1 MSIALL
7 FLGQLTMQAQAF
19 IPYLSENGYED
30 TAINTA
36 HSLVPR
42 KIDETNILRIAKA
55 SKIVFTPLRCS
66 SAEVV
71 GVGAGIGVE
80 TACEGLGSMMYAS
93 IRRYTDMRC

>member
-1 MSIALL
+1 
-7 FLGQLTMQAQAF
+7 MQAQAF
-19 IPYLSENGYED
+19 IPYLSEHGYEV

-55 SKIVFTPLRCS
+55 SKILFTPLTCS

-71 GVGAGIGVE
+71 GVGAVVGVE
-80 TACEGLGSMMYAS
+80 MAREGLGSLMYAS
-93 IRRYTDMRC
+93 IRGYTDMRC